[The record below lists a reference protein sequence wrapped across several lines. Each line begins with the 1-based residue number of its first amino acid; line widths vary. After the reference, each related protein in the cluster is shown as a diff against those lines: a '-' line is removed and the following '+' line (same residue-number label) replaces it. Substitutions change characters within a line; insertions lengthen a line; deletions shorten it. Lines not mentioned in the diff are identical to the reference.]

1 MTPLISF
8 RGVGR
13 TYRPWL
19 GKSVRAVDDFS
30 LDIGVGE
37 VVGIAGP
44 NGAGKTTL
52 IAMLLGFLA
61 PTDGEISIAGLEP
74 RTFVERLG
82 VGYLPELMALPT
94 YWRTDNALRRLGI
107 LAGVP
112 AADLERAVVRGV
124 ERLGLDEHRRKSI
137 KALSKGNFQRLGL
150 AQALLCDNDVM
161 VFDEPTHGLDPLWA
175 NHFQDIVGE
184 LRRPGRAIFI
194 ASHNLDELERLCD
207 RVVIIDHGRMQRVVN
222 IADAEVAATAWVVR
236 LTAGADQ
243 LAAHFPSCQ
252 PLPDGSWLVR
262 ALDLDA
268 LNRALGAAIGAGAR
282 VVAVAPH
289 ESSLEYQFR
298 EAVRR

>member
-1 MTPLISF
+1 VSPLISF

-13 TYRPWL
+13 TFRPLL
-19 GKSVRAVDDFS
+19 GKALRAVDDFS
-30 LDIGVGE
+30 LEVAAGE

-61 PTDGEISIAGLEP
+61 PSEGTVTIAGLTP
-74 RTFVERLG
+74 RRYVERFG

-94 YWRTDNALRRLGI
+94 FWRTDNALRRLGI

-112 AADLERAVVRGV
+112 ASALEGTVERGI

-137 KALSKGNFQRLGL
+137 KTLSKGNFQRLGL
-150 AQALLCDNDVM
+150 AQALLSDNDVL

-175 NHFQDIVGE
+175 NRFRDIVGE
-184 LRRPGRAIFI
+184 LRRPGRALVI

-207 RVVIIDHGRMQRVVN
+207 RVVIIDHGRMQRVVT
-222 IADAEVAATAWVVR
+222 ITDADVAATAWVVR
-236 LTAGADQ
+236 VSAGADQ
-243 LAAHFPSCQ
+243 LAVHFPSCE
-252 PLPDGSWLVR
+252 PLPDGSWVVR
-262 ALDLDA
+262 AVDLDA

-282 VVAVAPH
+282 VAAVAPF
-289 ESSLEYQFR
+289 ESSLEHHFR

>member
-1 MTPLISF
+1 L
-8 RGVGR
+8 
-13 TYRPWL
+13 L
-19 GKSVRAVDDFS
+19 GTAVRAVDDFS
-30 LDIGVGE
+30 LEVAAGE

-44 NGAGKTTL
+44 NGAGKTTI

-61 PTDGEISIAGLEP
+61 PTDGAITLGGLAP
-74 RTFVERLG
+74 RAYVERCG

-94 YWRTDNALRRLGI
+94 FWRADNALRRLGV

-112 AADLERAVVRGV
+112 AAELEGIVARGI
-124 ERLGLDEHRRKSI
+124 ERLGLDEHRRKRI

-175 NHFQDIVGE
+175 NHFRDIVGE

-222 IADAEVAATAWVVR
+222 IGDADVAATAWVVR
-236 LTAGADQ
+236 LSAGADQ
-243 LAAHFPSCQ
+243 LAAHFPSCE
-252 PLPDGSWLVR
+252 PMADGGWLVR

-268 LNRALGAAIGAGAR
+268 LNRALGAAIAVGAR
-282 VVAVAPH
+282 VTAVAPY
-289 ESSLEYQFR
+289 ESSLEHHFR

>member
-13 TYRPWL
+13 TYRPL
-19 GKSVRAVDDFS
+19 FGTAVRAVDDFS
-30 LDIGVGE
+30 LEVAAGE

-61 PTDGEISIAGLEP
+61 PSDGAVTIGGLAP
-74 RTFVERLG
+74 RAFVERHG

-94 YWRTDNALRRLGI
+94 FWRGDNALRRLGI

-112 AADLERAVVRGV
+112 AGELEGVVSAGI
-124 ERLGLDEHRRKSI
+124 ERLGLDEHRRKRI

-175 NHFQDIVGE
+175 NHFRDIVGA

-222 IADAEVAATAWVVR
+222 IGDADVAATAWVVR
-236 LTAGADQ
+236 LNAGAEA
-243 LAAHFPSCQ
+243 LAAHFPSCE
-252 PLPDGSWLVR
+252 PLAEGEWLVR

-268 LNRALGAAIGAGAR
+268 LNRALGAAISAGAR
-282 VVAVAPH
+282 VAAVAPA
-289 ESSLEYQFR
+289 ESSLEHHFR